1 MKFRFNKDAFLGLIF
16 HPAFLAIPFFLFVL
30 FFGGISFSPYKIILQ
45 RVESRAIP
53 DEKHVYYDIDSDS
66 VNERVRAYN
75 LLTNATVIAYTFDE
89 RIYEAWNLTGK
100 WMDNKVN
107 FFLNDLDKDGA
118 TELYALTVSN
128 KDSLFINQLVMKRRE
143 NIQQAKAVCKLRRF
157 NDNLDQDMGILGFSD
172 INGDGIEEIV
182 FYVSSGFTLQ
192 PRAFFAWD
200 IYNDK
205 IIRTNYSGI
214 NYKTNRQ
221 FIHISEKENNHPY
234 IFTENSATD
243 NYRKDIPF
251 SDTASYAVVLTENM
265 NYLFEPV
272 LLGGPQS
279 NTATY
284 PVFRNGRL
292 MIMAIVYHY
301 RKEKK
306 RISFHLFNENGNIV
320 KSLDTTGFSYRFSRM
335 KFNDQILVMHDASG
349 TSELGLINDKLQYSK
364 KFTFEDYYFLGKAID
379 LDDDEN
385 DELIFLNREKN
396 RMGILQEDLKTF
408 ISVPVPQLDHMPF
421 HVSLKSIS
429 QEGSDIYLQTG
440 NYIMNLH
447 YSKNEL
453 YPYRYF
459 FYGFLYLIIFGFLF
473 LLQKIFIY
481 SNNRRRDR
489 EQKLLNYQ
497 LQSVM
502 NQLNPHFTFNAI
514 NSIGYA
520 IMQGK
525 KEEAYD
531 YFTKLSGL
539 IRKSMKNAFLPY
551 KTLGEEISFVEEY
564 LEIEEYRFDGKLNW
578 NMKIDPEADISI
590 PVPKML
596 IHIFVENAIK
606 HGIFHL
612 NKIGKISIVVKALK
626 SGIEIVVEDNGI
638 GFNEVS
644 SPENSDGKGFMILNN
659 YLDIYNSTMKRKIE
673 YSIKNSEMLKDDGTK
688 VIIRI
693 M

>member
-1 MKFRFNKDAFLGLIF
+1 MIFRFNKDKFLSLIF
-16 HPAFLAIPFFLFVL
+16 HPAFLAIPFFLLVL

-45 RVESRAIP
+45 EVESREIP
-53 DEKHVYYDIDSDS
+53 DEKHIYYDIDSDS

-100 WMDNKVN
+100 WVDNKVD
-107 FFLNDLDKDGA
+107 FILHDFDQDGI
-118 TELYALTVSN
+118 TELYALTVTN
-128 KDSLFINQLVMKRRE
+128 EDSLWINQLVMKKRE
-143 NIQQAKAVCKLRRF
+143 NIQKAKAVCRLRRF
-157 NDNLDQDMGILGFSD
+157 NENLDQDMGILGFSD
-172 INGDGIEEIV
+172 INGDGIKEIV

-200 IYNDK
+200 IYNNK
-205 IIRTNYSGI
+205 IIRTIHSGI
-214 NYKTNRQ
+214 NYKSNRQ
-221 FIHISEKENNHPY
+221 FIHISEKENNRPY

-243 NYRKDIPF
+243 NYKKDVPF

-272 LLGGPQS
+272 LMGGPQS

-284 PVFRNGRL
+284 PVYRNGRL
-292 MIMAIVYHY
+292 MIVAVVYHL
-301 RKEKK
+301 RKENK
-306 RISFHLFNENGNIV
+306 RVSFHLFNEKGNIV
-320 KSLDTTGFSYRFSRM
+320 KSLDTTGFHYRFSRM
-335 KFNDQILVMHDASG
+335 KFNDHTIVMHDSRE
-349 TSELGLINDKLQYSK
+349 TTELGIINHELQYLK
-364 KFTFEDYYFLGKAID
+364 KFTFDDYYFMGKALN
-379 LDDDEN
+379 LDNDEN

-396 RMGILQEDLKTF
+396 RMGIMQEDLRTF
-408 ISVPVPQLDHMPF
+408 ASIQVPQFDHKPF
-421 HVSLKSIS
+421 HISLRSINE
-429 QEGSDIYLQTG
+429 EGSDIYLQTG
-440 NYIMNLH
+440 NYIMNFH

-453 YPYRYF
+453 YPYRYL

-481 SNNRRRDR
+481 SNNRKRDR

-539 IRKSMKNAFLPY
+539 LRKSMKNAFLPY

-564 LEIEEYRFDGKLNW
+564 LEIEEYRFDGKLSW
-578 NMKIDPEADISI
+578 NIEIDSEADLSI

-606 HGIFHL
+606 HGIYHL
-612 NKIGKISIVVKALK
+612 NKIGKVGIRVRALK
-626 SGIEIVVEDNGI
+626 SGIEIMVEDNGV
-638 GFNEVS
+638 GFKEVH
-644 SPENSDGKGFMILNN
+644 SPENSNGKGFKIMNN
-659 YLDIYNSTMKRKIE
+659 YLNIYNSTMKRKIE
-673 YSIKNSEMLKDDGTK
+673 YRIDNSEKSISDGAK
-688 VIIRI
+688 VIIWI